1 MEMASASG
9 RGDVEWIDRLRRDAA
24 DPERWS
30 RDSLDEHDAHDALFE
45 TLGPDADTSSPYALA
60 APSSV
65 SLARLEPASPAART
79 RGTPSHAVAHPLGRA
94 RHILILLATSYHR
107 LLFR

>member
-1 MEMASASG
+1 MASATG

-24 DPERWS
+24 DPESWS
-30 RDSLDEHDAHDALFE
+30 RDSLDAHDALFE
-45 TLGPDADTSSPYALA
+45 TLRPDASSPYALA

-65 SLARLEPASPAART
+65 SLARLEPASPAARS

-94 RHILILLATSYHR
+94 RQLLILLATS
-107 LLFR
+107 